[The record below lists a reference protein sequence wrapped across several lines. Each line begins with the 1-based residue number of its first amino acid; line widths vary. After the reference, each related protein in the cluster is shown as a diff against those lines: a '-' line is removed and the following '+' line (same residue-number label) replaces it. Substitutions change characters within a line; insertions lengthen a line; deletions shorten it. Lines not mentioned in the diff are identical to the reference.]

1 MVEDV
6 EEDEDVVE
14 ESSLEEEEDDGD
26 GGSGDESD
34 GDGGRKSEVRGDRI
48 EVFSPSSS
56 SERSEAAVEQDGG
69 GMEEPGQMG
78 ELSED
83 ESAFSERR
91 SVKRRRI
98 SISPLASQGSALAQE
113 DGGVDNDGD
122 GDATV
127 TDVYEKPG
135 EEEEEDEESLF
146 DSEGSDLGEANSPTR
161 DKSLQQPTFRAP
173 PRFKALEDDGLDG
186 LDGLPPAFSPQ
197 RRGGPRYTAGGLA
210 SELQGWLSEVKGW
223 ANGGTDGWSGPR
235 FSVVLEEVRPG
246 RRMYLT
252 RYAASPLDDEGKT
265 GYGGGR
271 LVLAGEGTLTGLGQ
285 RADVKVRSVVE
296 VRHPVW
302 DIELEGHTWLVA
314 CDWSVK

>member
-14 ESSLEEEEDDGD
+14 ESSLEEDEEEGD
-26 GGSGDESD
+26 EGSGDESD
-34 GDGGRKSEVRGDRI
+34 GDGGRKREVRGDRI
-48 EVFSPSSS
+48 VASSPILS
-56 SERSEAAVEQDGG
+56 SERSEGAVGGDGG
-69 GMEEPGQMG
+69 EGEVPEPMG
-78 ELSED
+78 EQSED

-98 SISPLASQGSALAQE
+98 SISPLASQGSPVDRE
-113 DGGVDNDGD
+113 DNGVDNDGD

-127 TDVYEKPG
+127 PDVYEEPG
-135 EEEEEDEESLF
+135 EEAEVEAQESHF
-146 DSEGSDLGEANSPTR
+146 DSEGSDLDETNSPTR

-173 PRFKALEDDGLDG
+173 PRFKALEDDG

-252 RYAASPLDDEGKT
+252 RYASCPPDDEGKT
-265 GYGGGR
+265 GYEGGR

-285 RADVKVRSVVE
+285 RADVKVGSVVE

-302 DIELEGHTWLVA
+302 DIELEGFTWLVA
-314 CDWSVK
+314 CDWSVQ

>member
-1 MVEDV
+1 VVEDV

-14 ESSLEEEEDDGD
+14 ESSLEEEDE
-26 GGSGDESD
+26 GSGDESD
-34 GDGGRKSEVRGDRI
+34 GDGGRQSEVRGDRI
-48 EVFSPSSS
+48 EVFSPSFS
-56 SERSEAAVEQDGG
+56 SERSEAVVGVEA
-69 GMEEPGQMG
+69 EEPGQMG
-78 ELSED
+78 DRSED
-83 ESAFSERR
+83 EHAFSERR

-98 SISPLASQGSALAQE
+98 SISPLASQGSPVAWQ
-113 DGGVDNDGD
+113 DDGVDNGGD
-122 GDATV
+122 GDAAV
-127 TDVYEKPG
+127 PDVYEEPG
-135 EEEEEDEESLF
+135 EAEEEEEEQESHF
-146 DSEGSDLGEANSPTR
+146 DSEGSDLVEVNSPTR

-186 LDGLPPAFSPQ
+186 MDGLPPAFSPQ

-223 ANGGTDGWSGPR
+223 ASGGTDGWSGPR

-265 GYGGGR
+265 GYEGGR

-285 RADVKVRSVVE
+285 SADVKIGSVVE

-302 DIELEGHTWLVA
+302 DIELEGFTWLVA